1 MIEDQQLKYKIIVAS
16 IDNCGKTTLIGQ
28 YLNLNETSYS
38 RTLYADFKEKNITLK
53 NGQNAKIE
61 IWDTT
66 SDDQFKRVTK
76 VIFKDTRAIIFLYDI
91 TDKKSFDNAKEYYN
105 FMKDYIT
112 DNVIAAIVGNKL
124 DLVDD
129 IDDDKSDNKDNSNDD
144 DIKDDKSEDLLNQND
159 SFNFSQEIIKR
170 EVTKEEGRKYADEN
184 NLMFYEVSAINGT
197 YVKGFFDT
205 LIQYIY
211 DNDNDTKSEKERK
224 KRNKII
230 LKKERR
236 GKKGCCK

>member
-16 IDNCGKTTLIGQ
+16 IDNCGKTTLICK
-28 YLNLNETSYS
+28 YLNLNEAYHSP
-38 RTLYADFKEKNITLK
+38 TLYADYKDKNIILK

-66 SDDQFKRVTK
+66 SDGQFKRVTK
-76 VIFKDTRAIIFLYDI
+76 VIFKDTKAIIFLYDI

-124 DLVDD
+124 DLIDD
-129 IDDDKSDNKDNSNDD
+129 KDDDKSDNKDDNND

-159 SFNFSQEIIKR
+159 SFNFSQEVVKR

-184 NLMFYEVSAINGT
+184 NMMFYELSAKNGT
-197 YVKGFFDT
+197 NVKIFFDT

-224 KRNKII
+224 KRNKIR
-230 LKKERR
+230 LKKERKS
-236 GKKGCCK
+236 KKGCCK

>member
-16 IDNCGKTTLIGQ
+16 FDKCGKTTLIGK
-28 YLNLNETSYS
+28 YLNLNEDHHSP
-38 RTLYADFKEKNITLK
+38 TLYADYKDKNITLK

-66 SDDQFKRVTK
+66 SDAKFKRVTK

-124 DLVDD
+124 DLIDD
-129 IDDDKSDNKDNSNDD
+129 KDDDKSDNKDDNND
-144 DIKDDKSEDLLNQND
+144 DIKDDKSEDFLSHND
-159 SFNFSQEIIKR
+159 SFNFSQEIVKR

-197 YVKGFFDT
+197 NVKIFFDT

-224 KRNKII
+224 KSNKIK
-230 LKKERR
+230 LRKERQ